1 MYCIAKVRL
10 GGDTRTINTKT
21 GTLMRTAWGFAD
33 VDSESGLMVGIVAF
47 GNLSEELSKYH
58 KGDSIRV
65 TGTFKANDYMANDGT
80 EKKGWQI
87 VADGIM
93 GVKSARGKYS
103 TPKPKADPETQ
114 QQRNQATDQFNQPP
128 DFDDDLSF

>member
-1 MYCIAKVRL
+1 MYVIAKVRL
-10 GGDTRTINTKT
+10 GGDTKKINTKT

-47 GNLSEELSKYH
+47 SNLAEELAKYH

-65 TGTFKANDYMANDGT
+65 SGIFKANDYTAKDGT

-87 VADGIM
+87 VCDGVAGI
-93 GVKSARGKYS
+93 KSARGKYS
-103 TPKPKADPETQ
+103 TPKPKADPADQ
-114 QQRNQATDQFNQPP
+114 QQRNEASEAFYEDSLTF
-128 DFDDDLSF
+128 